1 MSFLSGNNNDN
12 FLDNCQGL
20 QDLTVTLTVTEDL
33 VTAANNGFSLQLN
46 CYPQPG
52 QIPQGQ
58 SLEQSGVVGDL
69 SLTWLQYL
77 IIVQNGFGFEIQY
90 WSNNAKGYATG
101 QPWPP
106 GYNPDP
112 PGTTPWLPVFP
123 NTALSGGFGSSSSSQ
138 IAAGSTLEI
147 QLTTDAATGNVTS
160 ANFSVTDPHGN
171 VSSSGP
177 QNFTTSPPQQLLDL
191 RIPSRPRLATELRH
205 DLHLRGWTAELLRL
219 RAEPRRPDLERELQ
233 LHAARDRGGLQRDL
247 RSAESG
253 YRVDGHAV
261 RERHPDGD
269 VVRVRQVHVRTG

>member
-112 PGTTPWLPVFP
+112 RARRLGCRCFRTPLCR
-123 NTALSGGFGSSSSSQ
+123 
-138 IAAGSTLEI
+138 AA
-147 QLTTDAATGNVTS
+147 
-160 ANFSVTDPHGN
+160 
-171 VSSSGP
+171 SGP
-177 QNFTTSPPQQLLDL
+177 AP
-191 RIPSRPRLATELRH
+191 RARSRPV
-205 DLHLRGWTAELLRL
+205 
-219 RAEPRRPDLERELQ
+219 PRS
-233 LHAARDRGGLQRDL
+233 
-247 RSAESG
+247 RSS
-253 YRVDGHAV
+253 
-261 RERHPDGD
+261 
-269 VVRVRQVHVRTG
+269 